1 MSHYISLQSFAKS
14 KTMGIRALAVP
25 IRHEAEEAFQEGQEV
40 VFDFSGVGVTQ
51 SFVDELI
58 GAVIL
63 REGPSVLSKMLFK
76 GCSDDVRAI
85 LRFVTSDRS
94 EQFHQVTARSSSS
107 SSFRRARVFATHPC
121 PA

>member
-25 IRHEAEEAFQEGQEV
+25 IRHKAEEALQEGQEV
-40 VFDFSGVGVTQ
+40 VFDFSGVGATQ

-63 REGPSVLSKMLFK
+63 QEGPSVLSKMVFK

-85 LRFVTSDRS
+85 LRFVTTDRS
-94 EQFHQVTARSSSS
+94 EQFHQATAN
-107 SSFRRARVFATHPC
+107 SSFRRARRFATDLC
-121 PA
+121 TA

>member
-14 KTMGIRALAVP
+14 KTMGIRALAKP
-25 IRHEAEEAFQEGQEV
+25 IRHEVEEALKLGQEV

-63 REGPSVLSKMLFK
+63 REGPCVLSKMLFK
-76 GCSDDVRAI
+76 GCSDDARAI
-85 LRFVTSDRS
+85 LKFVTSDRS
-94 EQFHQVTARSSSS
+94 EQFHQITARSP
-107 SSFRRARVFATHPC
+107 SFRRASGFATRSC
-121 PA
+121 PV

>member
-25 IRHEAEEAFQEGQEV
+25 IRQGAEIALHAGQEV
-40 VFDFSGVGVTQ
+40 VFDFSGVGATQ

-58 GAVIL
+58 GAIIL
-63 REGPSVLSKMLFK
+63 REGPTVLSKIVFK

-85 LRFVTSDRS
+85 LRFVTADRS
-94 EQFHQVTARSSSS
+94 AQFHRAPSRS
-107 SSFRRARVFATHPC
+107 SSFRQVSGYSAQSCTV
-121 PA
+121 